1 MPSKKQML
9 IEQVRVASPNSD
21 EKTLNRMTIHSL
33 NTLLATLNGN
43 VQEPVKEIDGLKKEK
58 MTRKVRSK
66 KRLAKTEPEQPIEN
80 EVIEESVVEPIEE
93 SVVDPVIE
101 PVVEQVVEPIIEK
114 PKKRRG
120 RPKKSE
126 QQEKEIGLDISPQ
139 PVYKSNKMSDEK
151 SHVKEILDDFK
162 KEISKLIAQYRKIR
176 NKTDDHTEKLISIY
190 NDIYD
195 DTVKMCEEQINK
207 SYFPD
212 ETIYDYVDKQL
223 ITQKNRIQKILQ

>member
-9 IEQVRVASPNSD
+9 IEQVRIASPNSD

-33 NTLLATLNGN
+33 NTLLSTLNGN
-43 VQEPVKEIDGLKKEK
+43 VQEPIKEIDGLKKEK

-66 KRLAKTEPEQPIEN
+66 KRLAKTEPEQPITEEPIIEN
-80 EVIEESVVEPIEE
+80 EVIEESVVEP
-93 SVVDPVIE
+93 VIE
-101 PVVEQVVEPIIEK
+101 PVVEPIVDPIIAE

-120 RPKKSE
+120 RPKKNE
-126 QQEKEIGLDISPQ
+126 QREKEIGLDISPQ
-139 PVYKSNKMSDEK
+139 PVYKSNKMTDEK
-151 SHVKEILDDFK
+151 AHVKEILDDFK

-176 NKTDDHTEKLISIY
+176 NKTEDHTEKLISIY

-195 DTVKMCEEQINK
+195 DTVKLCEDQINK

-212 ETIYDYVDKQL
+212 ETIYDYVDKCL
-223 ITQKNRIQKILQ
+223 ITQKLRIQKILQ

>member
-1 MPSKKQML
+1 ML
-9 IEQVRVASPNSD
+9 IQQVQLASPNSD
-21 EKTLNRMTIHSL
+21 EKTLSRMTIHSL
-33 NTLLATLNGN
+33 NTLLATLNGS
-43 VQEPVKEIDGLKKEK
+43 VTEPIKEIAGLKKEK
-58 MTRKVRSK
+58 MTRKARSK
-66 KRLAKTEPEQPIEN
+66 KRLAKTEQEPVIEN
-80 EVIEESVVEPIEE
+80 EILQPDEKEVIEEPVVE
-93 SVVDPVIE
+93 PVIE
-101 PVVEQVVEPIIEK
+101 PVVEQVKETAVIAE

-120 RPKKSE
+120 RPKKNE

-176 NKTDDHTEKLISIY
+176 NKTEDHSEKLISIY

-195 DTVKMCEEQINK
+195 DTVKLCEEQINK

-212 ETIYDYVDKQL
+212 ETIYDYVDKCI
-223 ITQKNRIQKILQ
+223 ITQKLRIQKILQ

>member
-1 MPSKKQML
+1 MPSKKQLL

-80 EVIEESVVEPIEE
+80 EVIEENCIENEVIEE
-93 SVVDPVIE
+93 SVVEPVIE
-101 PVVEQVVEPIIEK
+101 PVVEPIVE

-120 RPKKSE
+120 RPKKNE

-139 PVYKSNKMSDEK
+139 PVYKSNKMTDEK
-151 SHVKEILDDFK
+151 AHVKEILDDFK

-212 ETIYDYVDKQL
+212 ESIYDYVDKQL

>member
-1 MPSKKQML
+1 MPSKKEML
-9 IEQVRVASPNSD
+9 IQQVQKASPNSD

-33 NTLLATLNGN
+33 NTLLATLNGS
-43 VQEPVKEIDGLKKEK
+43 VTEPIKEIDGLKKEK

-66 KRLAKTEPEQPIEN
+66 KRLAKEEPAVENVIVEEPNVEPVEEDYIEEVVTVTEPV
-80 EVIEESVVEPIEE
+80 VIEE
-93 SVVDPVIE
+93 
-101 PVVEQVVEPIIEK
+101 

-120 RPKKSE
+120 RPKKKD

-139 PVYKSNKMSDEK
+139 PVYNSNKMSDDK
-151 SHVKEILDDFK
+151 AHVKEILDDFK

-176 NKTDDHTEKLISIY
+176 KKTEEHNEKLISIY

-195 DTVKMCEEQINK
+195 DTVKLCEAQINK

-212 ETIYDYVDKQL
+212 ETIYDYVDKCL
-223 ITQKNRIQKILQ
+223 ITQKIRIQKILQ

>member
-58 MTRKVRSK
+58 MTRKFRSK
-66 KRLAKTEPEQPIEN
+66 KRLAKAELEQPIENEVIEENCIEN
-80 EVIEESVVEPIEE
+80 EVIEESVVEP
-93 SVVDPVIE
+93 VIE
-101 PVVEQVVEPIIEK
+101 PVVEPIIAE

-120 RPKKSE
+120 RPKKNE

-139 PVYKSNKMSDEK
+139 PVYKSNKMTDDK
-151 SHVKEILDDFK
+151 AHVKEILDDFK

-195 DTVKMCEEQINK
+195 DTVKMCEDQINK